1 MVKWSNSL
9 PDQCKAKEWEMGA
22 AVAVQHQTLSEYALF
37 VSQMYPIPHIVQYF
51 LPDPYGP
58 GQK

>member
-1 MVKWSNSL
+1 
-9 PDQCKAKEWEMGA
+9 MGA
-22 AVAVQHQTLSEYALF
+22 VVAVQHQTLSEYALF
-37 VSQMYPIPHIVQYF
+37 VSQMYPISYIVQYY